1 MSLFFLFP
9 PFLFRFLLFPLF
21 LEACHL
27 AHLGAEVARR
37 RKVFKPLFNSTVFTT
52 RLPTLLIMEL
62 EFYFVKFTA
71 RILDLDAGGKYIV
84 VLNRKDAEDLGVRP
98 LDRVIINYRKRTA
111 VAIVNVSSTFVKE
124 GEVLFFHEI
133 AKNLNL
139 VNGAKVDIR
148 ARGELI
154 SKRFIKRK
162 IFGYRL
168 TKGEIEQITRD
179 VLENKLNDLEVAAFI
194 AALAIR
200 GLTIEE
206 AVAFTKAFV
215 RTGKTLNLKKKII
228 LDKHSLGGVPGDKT
242 TLVLVPIIASL
253 GFTIPK
259 TSSRAI
265 TSPAGTAD
273 RMEVL
278 APVDLTIE
286 EVERV
291 VRRTNGCIVWGG
303 ALNLAPVDDAFIKIE
318 YPLELDPLY
327 VPSIISKKKAVGA
340 THLILDLP
348 TGRGSKLP
356 TFGAAYELA
365 HELIEVAKR
374 MKIMAKAALT
384 YGEQPVGN
392 AVGPALEAREAL
404 FALQTHRPIDL
415 IDKATSLAGKLLEL
429 IRKGNRE
436 VALRALRKGR
446 ALKKFKEIIAAQGG
460 DPNIKLEDIP
470 VGEKR
475 VSIYAEKKG
484 MVMWIKNRE
493 IAEIAKIAGAPRD
506 KGAGVVLHKK
516 ITDKVRRGE
525 KLLTIYSNSSV
536 RLRQALKHAE
546 ETKPIGIVD
555 DLRRYMLITEVGL
568 EPHERKFILE
578 R

>member
-1 MSLFFLFP
+1 MKL
-9 PFLFRFLLFPLF
+9 
-21 LEACHL
+21 
-27 AHLGAEVARR
+27 
-37 RKVFKPLFNSTVFTT
+37 
-52 RLPTLLIMEL
+52 
-62 EFYFVKFTA
+62 TA

-84 VLNRKDAEDLGVRP
+84 VLNRRDAEELGVRP
-98 LDRVIINYRKRTA
+98 LDRVIVNYRGRIA
-111 VAIVNVSSTFVKE
+111 VAIVNVSATFVKE
-124 GEVLFFHEI
+124 GEVLFFYEI
-133 AKNLNL
+133 AKILNL
-139 VNGAKVDIR
+139 RDGEEVEVK

-168 TKGEIEQITRD
+168 TKEEIEQITRD
-179 VLENKLNDLEVAAFI
+179 VLENKLNDLEIAAFI

-206 AVAFTKAFV
+206 AVEFTKAFV
-215 RTGKTLNLKKKII
+215 KTGKTLDLKKKVV

-242 TLVLVPIIASL
+242 TLILVPIIASL

-291 VRRTNGCIVWGG
+291 VRKTNGCIVWGG

-374 MKIMAKAALT
+374 MGIKAKAAIT

-404 FALQTHRPIDL
+404 LALEKLRPLDL
-415 IDKATSLAGKLLEL
+415 IDKAVALAGKLLEL
-429 IRKGNRE
+429 VGKGNRE
-436 VALRALRKGR
+436 TAFVALRKGL
-446 ALKKFKEIIAAQGG
+446 ALKKLKEIIAAQGG
-460 DPNIKLEDIP
+460 DPNAKPEDIP

-475 VSIYAEKKG
+475 ASIYAQEKG
-484 MVMWIKNRE
+484 MVMWINNRE

-516 ITDKVRRGE
+516 ITDKVRQGE
-525 KLLTIYSNSSV
+525 KLLTIYSNSSI
-536 RLRQALKHAE
+536 RLHHALKYAE
-546 ETKPIGIVD
+546 KVKPIGVVD
-555 DLRRYMLITEVGL
+555 DLRKSMLITEVGL
-568 EPHERKFILE
+568 ELHEKAFMLE